1 MDEIREI
8 IVSIRKRA
16 EEDDYTPDHILGQTL
31 NYLADQLEFVNDKLD
46 PRNGANGAAM
56 RESLKHIVF
65 WAGERAA
72 GRMTDLDFLVN
83 VQASAA
89 AALGFPARNCDTR
102 DRIDH
107 VIKKF
112 KSEVC
117 DHYDNDW
124 EDSRTQCSHD
134 CIRCVM
140 EWMLAKE
147 GEYD

>member
-1 MDEIREI
+1 MEG
-8 IVSIRKRA
+8 K
-16 EEDDYTPDHILGQTL
+16 
-31 NYLADQLEFVNDKLD
+31 NN
-46 PRNGANGAAM
+46 AAM
-56 RESLKHIVF
+56 AESLKHIVF

-72 GRMTDLDFLVN
+72 GRMTDVDFLVN

-89 AALGFPARNCDTR
+89 AALGFPKRNCDTR
-102 DRIDH
+102 DSVDQ
-107 VIKKF
+107 VMKKF

-134 CIRCVM
+134 CIKCVM

-147 GEYD
+147 GEYE